1 MMSTDP
7 KAASLD
13 PAAYLASAAALLAR
27 ASDLTWTQ
35 AQVDTDPVLRFRGL
49 GLDLATDQVLNL
61 LPAGRDVSNVA
72 GIPASD
78 VGGDNPVE
86 LIRAAEAFLRRRPI
100 EDFPDGT
107 SHLVVTLC
115 DLIGE
120 HAP

>member
-7 KAASLD
+7 KAASLN
-13 PAAYLASAAALLAR
+13 PAACLASAAALLAR

-35 AQVDTDPVLRFRGL
+35 AQADPDPGLRFRGL
-49 GLDLATDQVLNL
+49 GIDLATDQVLNL
-61 LPAGRDVSNVA
+61 LPAGRDVGNVG
-72 GIPASD
+72 GIPVTD
-78 VGGDNPVE
+78 VVGDNPVE
-86 LIRAAEAFLRRRPI
+86 LIRAAEATLRRHPI

-107 SHLVVTLC
+107 SHLAVTLC